1 MARQLIFSPRKEWQ
15 LELADLIRGMSGGF
29 LFGIPLF
36 YTMEAWWIGSST
48 GPPQMLVLLGVTYI
62 IVFLLNR
69 TDGFRQL
76 RPDSTEQAA
85 KDSVEA
91 IAIGLVCSLAL
102 LILLRQITLQTP
114 LNEILG
120 KTVIEGMPF
129 ALGVALARSILK
141 ADENEE
147 KKSAESSD
155 DSSQSSLSAQTL
167 KKDTLADV
175 GATLVGAVIIA
186 SNIAPTDE
194 IPTLEAA
201 LSPPWLLILVGV
213 SLLLSYCIVFAAGFT
228 SQKKRMQQKGLF
240 QRPLTETVMSY
251 LISLVTAAAMLWFF
265 HRVSLQDSW
274 ILWFKDTLILGLPA
288 TIGGAAGRLTI

>member
-1 MARQLIFSPRKEWQ
+1 MAKHLIFSPRKEWQ
-15 LELADLIRGMSGGF
+15 LELTDLIRGMSGGF

-48 GPPQMLVLLGVTYI
+48 GPPQMLAVLGVTYV

-76 RPDSTEQAA
+76 RPDSPRQAA
-85 KDSVEA
+85 GDSLEA
-91 IAIGLVCSLAL
+91 IAIGLVCALVL

-114 LNEILG
+114 LNEIVG
-120 KTVIEGMPF
+120 KTVIEGTPF
-129 ALGVALARSILK
+129 ALGVALARSLLK
-141 ADENEE
+141 ADEDEE
-147 KKSAESSD
+147 QKESAPNN
-155 DSSQSSLSAQTL
+155 SSQPDQSTRTL
-167 KKDTLADV
+167 KKDTLSDI

-194 IPTLEAA
+194 VPMLEAA
-201 LSPPWLLILVGV
+201 LTPPWLLALMAV
-213 SLLLSYCIVFAAGFT
+213 SLVLSYCIVFVAGFA

-240 QRPLTETVMSY
+240 QSPLTETVMSY
-251 LISLVTAAAMLWFF
+251 LISLATAAAMLWFF
-265 HRVSLQDSW
+265 HRVSLDDPW
-274 ILWFKDTLILGLPA
+274 FLWFKDTLILGLPA